1 MNDIA
6 IGEDQVAG
14 KEPGCKSIRD
24 AGIIIM
30 GGKAYVASFMSGMP
44 DSDESRELLGNLIVS
59 VSRD

>member
-1 MNDIA
+1 M
-6 IGEDQVAG
+6 AG